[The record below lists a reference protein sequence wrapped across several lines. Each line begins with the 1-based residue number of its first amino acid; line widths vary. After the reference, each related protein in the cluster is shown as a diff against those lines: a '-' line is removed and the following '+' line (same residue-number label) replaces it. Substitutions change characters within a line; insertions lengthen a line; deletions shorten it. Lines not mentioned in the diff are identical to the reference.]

1 MFHTQGFF
9 LEGANGQPRMAYINP
24 SYAANA
30 LLVPG
35 DVLLEVNGKSVRN
48 DTQAAKVI
56 AAIVGDVVLKV
67 LAKKPRDHMPAVK
80 AMDAA
85 AGVDAGMDAATKV
98 QSLINGKNVSRAR
111 KPPPGYPPT
120 EQAAITVDAERA
132 AAAAKAQSLP
142 RGEHSRRSSDSARNP
157 PPADT
162 TDAERAAAAA
172 KAQSLPR
179 RRHSRR
185 SSDSAR
191 NPPPADTTDAER
203 AAAAAKAQSLPRRRH
218 SQKQVDSA
226 PNPPAAEQEETGTEE
241 FTESAQES
249 SPKHGRLRRSKNAFL
264 EHRHRH
270 STDPDDVGAESSLAE
285 SSPSKPAATAARA
298 RRRSS
303 AER

>member
-179 RRHSRR
+179 RRHS
-185 SSDSAR
+185 
-191 NPPPADTTDAER
+191 
-203 AAAAAKAQSLPRRRH
+203 
-218 SQKQVDSA
+218 QKQVDSA